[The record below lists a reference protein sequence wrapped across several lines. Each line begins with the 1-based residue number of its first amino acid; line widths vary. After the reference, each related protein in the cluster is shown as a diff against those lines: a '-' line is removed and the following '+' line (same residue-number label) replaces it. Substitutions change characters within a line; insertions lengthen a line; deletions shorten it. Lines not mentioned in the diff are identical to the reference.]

1 VERDHAYVTAMG
13 ASASPCFGQAAMSVP
28 SSAVPSSLQPAL
40 LVGAAVAGLVLAATA
55 GLWAWYGSA
64 VFYEMVAAGLAACF

>member
-1 VERDHAYVTAMG
+1 
-13 ASASPCFGQAAMSVP
+13 MSLP
-28 SSAVPSSLQPAL
+28 SSAVRPSLQPVL
-40 LVGAAVAGLVLAATA
+40 LVGAAAAGVVLAATG